1 MNGII
6 WRRTGVAFASVIPF
20 SIARSHLFMRIT
32 HARCASRILPTM
44 RMSCFVG
51 PSSLSRTSSTTSASS
66 IAFSLRKREKLST
79 LVLDICVCF
88 FMPAVS
94 TSV

>member
-1 MNGII
+1 
-6 WRRTGVAFASVIPF
+6 
-20 SIARSHLFMRIT
+20 
-32 HARCASRILPTM
+32 M

-66 IAFSLRKREKLST
+66 IARSLRKREKLST